1 MAYDG
6 IITYAITKELNEK
19 IPLSKIEK
27 IYQPGSEE
35 LLIHLHTKKGNFRL
49 FISCNSRSA
58 RVCLT
63 EKKYENPDKPPM
75 FCMLLRK
82 HLQGGKITEIR
93 QKDSERIIEFDIETY
108 NELGVI
114 TCKRLIVEIMS
125 RHSHIILVDTVSGKV
140 IDSIK
145 RISID
150 VNRYRQLLPGVE
162 YKYPPA
168 QDKIPFKDVRPDTLL
183 PHDEKAIMSTVAGIS
198 PAIAREILSCS
209 TDIPDASV
217 KSVQPAIRLCEIIE
231 SIDKGNCKPVI
242 YLDKNNSPIE
252 FHLTDLKEYEEL
264 NTLNFTTI
272 NKCVEH
278 FYFDRDISTVLQQKI
293 LPLTK
298 TVNAAISKAQL
309 KKQKL
314 NEDLLKAENSDKYQL
329 YGELITANI
338 HLIKPGDKIARVTN
352 YYDGNPIDIP
362 LDEKLNAAKNAQRYF
377 RKYSKAKTAIYEK
390 QVQINDNDNDLLYL
404 ESVLQNIEIADTNAK
419 LDVIRE
425 ELREAGYLRKY
436 TKLSKN
442 RKKTKPDPTKY
453 TLSDGTT
460 VLVGQNNIEND
471 YLTTKLADKTD
482 IWMHTKDIPGS
493 HLIVKLKPGRTIDDV
508 PAKIIYEAASIA
520 AYYSKSRDSENVP
533 VDYVPVRHV
542 KKPKGA
548 KPGMVIFTNN
558 QTVYVSP
565 KLPEDTKEAKLK

>member
-19 IPLSKIEK
+19 ILLGKIEK

-35 LLIHLHTKKGNFRL
+35 LLIHLHTRKGNFRL

-63 EKKYENPDKPPM
+63 DKKYENPDKPPM

-82 HLQGGKITEIR
+82 HLQGGTITAIR
-93 QKDSERIIEFDIETY
+93 QKDSERIIEFDIEAY
-108 NELGVI
+108 NELGFKA
-114 TCKRLIVEIMS
+114 CKRLIIEIMS
-125 RHSHIILVDTVSGKV
+125 RHSHIILVDTDSGKV

-150 VNRYRQLLPGVE
+150 VNRYRQLLPGID

-168 QDKIPFKDVRPDTLL
+168 QDKLPFKSIRRDTILS
-183 PHDEKAIMSTVAGIS
+183 HDEKALMSTVAGIS
-198 PAIAREILSCS
+198 PAIAREMLSRLTGTS
-209 TDIPDASV
+209 DASI
-217 KSVQPAIRLCEIIE
+217 KSVQPAVRLYEIIE
-231 SIDKGNCKPVI
+231 SIDKGTYKPVI
-242 YLDKNNSPIE
+242 YLDKNDSPIE
-252 FHLTDLKEYEEL
+252 FHLTDLCEYGKL
-264 NTLNFTTI
+264 SSLNFPTI
-272 NKCVEH
+272 NECVEN
-278 FYFDRDISTVLQQKI
+278 FYFNRDASNILQQKA

-329 YGELITANI
+329 YGELITASI
-338 HLIKPGDKIARVTN
+338 HLIKPGDKIAKLTN

-362 LDEKLNAAKNAQRYF
+362 LDEKLSAAKNAQKYF
-377 RKYSKAKTAIYEK
+377 RKYSKAKTAVHEK
-390 QVQINDNDNDLLYL
+390 RIQLEDNENDLLYL
-404 ESVLQNIEIADTNAK
+404 ESVLQNIELAETAAE
-419 LDVIRE
+419 LDVIKE
-425 ELREAGYLRKY
+425 ELHVAGYIRKNAK
-436 TKLSKN
+436 TSGQ

-460 VLVGQNNIEND
+460 VLVGHNNIEND
-471 YLTTKLADKTD
+471 YLTTKLAEKTD
-482 IWMHTKDIPGS
+482 IWMHTKNIPGS
-493 HLIVKLKPGRTIDDV
+493 HLIVRLGHDRTINDV
-508 PAKIIYEAASIA
+508 PADIIYEAASIA

-533 VDYVPVRHV
+533 VDYVPIRYV

-548 KPGMVIFTNN
+548 KPGMVVFTNN

-565 KLPEDTKEAKLK
+565 KLPEKSKL